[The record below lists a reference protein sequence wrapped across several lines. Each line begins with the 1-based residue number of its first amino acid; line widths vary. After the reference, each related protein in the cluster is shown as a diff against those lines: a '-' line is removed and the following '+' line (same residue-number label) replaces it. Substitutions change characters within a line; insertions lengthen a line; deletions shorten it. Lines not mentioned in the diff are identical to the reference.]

1 MCESLGMNVVDGLN
15 ELFGV
20 VADDALLEGARV
32 GDVVKQ
38 LTAVDKLTDDVG
50 HGDLLAIFL
59 VQSRVLVEF
68 EVLHDVFMV
77 EGLDRL
83 NFILQ

>member
-15 ELFGV
+15 ELFGI

-32 GDVVKQ
+32 GNIVKQ

-59 VQSRVLVEF
+59 VQSRILVEF